1 MMILNSQRDP
11 SKQIEGIYLVATE
24 EGPRAEKETCFL
36 FYLVPPPRTSFTLT
50 MLPPLTKGRMKLLRD
65 KESNLCDSNLL
76 IQRKDT
82 FKSSNIFCL
91 AHKGIASPIVG
102 QMFPPSDQIWT
113 DLWISQILRR
123 LKVRS
128 PPRLGQV
135 AGSQRIDRSPK
146 EAWEGFLIAV
156 GRSQSVTHSDTHL
169 AKCLNFRHC
178 PIILKLES
186 FWGTPFYPAFLL
198 LSCVSVRDVSN
209 AFF

>member
-1 MMILNSQRDP
+1 MCELRKKRVFDFISFRLP
-11 SKQIEGIYLVATE
+11 
-24 EGPRAEKETCFL
+24 C
-36 FYLVPPPRTSFTLT
+36 TSFTLT

-65 KESNLCDSNLL
+65 KESNLCDCNLL

-82 FKSSNIFCL
+82 FKSSNIIY
-91 AHKGIASPIVG
+91 KGIASPIVV